1 MKWGESV
8 ADFDYLNNS
17 ILFSNAYDLCQKA
30 EVAESF
36 QDKAELC
43 REALVELIKAV
54 YSSRKVDF
62 STSATLVE
70 IINGSVIS
78 SFVSEESMQKA
89 LHFIRKMGNNAKHGI
104 AVKKREAD
112 LAYSNLKEFAQYT
125 FDRIQNP
132 DKPVKKYDYGKFT
145 EAQTRKVY
153 IDAYLEEAGWKVVD
167 PQGTTKLPDG
177 TVVKSGTA
185 IAGCACCEIPVTG
198 MKNSSGIGF
207 CDYVL
212 YGRDGKP
219 LAIVEAKSIQ
229 HEALVGQKQVKE
241 YGECMRAQ
249 YGYIPVLYYTNGY
262 EIYVIDGIYPARKLA
277 AFHSL
282 PDLEYIMQKR
292 DRIAMDDLTIRDDI
306 SGRPY
311 QKMAVTGVCERF
323 NMNYRRSLLVMATGT
338 GKTRV
343 SISIVELMMRNKWI
357 KNVLF
362 LADRTSLV
370 DQAFSNFKKIL
381 PDLTYC
387 VYSDTARANDQNARM
402 CFSTHQTMI
411 NFIDAETKE
420 LSIGHFDLIIIDEAH
435 RSIFK
440 KYGTIFDY
448 FDSLLVGLTA
458 TPKDEVDANTY
469 QLFDCENGEPNF
481 SYSLEEAVKDKYL
494 VPYKVESRTTK
505 LLETGIKYADLSEED
520 KERVDTSYANEL
532 DGGEFS
538 TDFIF
543 GREELF
549 NRLLNIDT
557 CGKVLEDLMNN
568 GIRVDDGQLIGK
580 TIIFAYNH
588 EHAKL
593 IVDTFRKNYPHLAAN
608 DDFCQLIDNRVKNAK
623 QLILDF
629 NSKKDF
635 RIAVSVD
642 MLDTGIDVPSVLNL
656 VFFKPVRSNIKF
668 IQMIGRG
675 TRLCEGLLDGKDKEY
690 FLIFDYCS
698 NFEFFDMHP
707 DYSNN
712 SNGKSLSQRL
722 FDLKLDI
729 MCELQAY
736 HYQSSPIHKA
746 YYDRLK
752 AELYAAVTGIKKKSS
767 QIAVRQNMM
776 YVDKYIDYD
785 VWVAIPPIAKKEI
798 QLHVSKLIAN
808 DVEEDVN
815 SLRFDASMLAI
826 ELAVLADSGLASVS
840 RRIRLVRNIS
850 TTLLRHS
857 GSQSAVQQ
865 GAEALKELSGE
876 SFWKDPQVDRL
887 ERYREI
893 VRDLMKYLPPKG
905 GYVIFDVEDDIQDKE
920 NPPDFIIDIRT
931 YKEKVVDYL
940 LEHGD
945 NETIQKIKNIDP
957 IDASDLKE
965 LERIL
970 WTELGTEED
979 YRKTTE
985 ITNLAAFIRSI
996 VGVDQHAINEK
1007 FGAFLN
1013 DNVMNSQQQEFVKA
1027 IIDYVRENG
1036 DIEASDLIERSPFD
1050 NYDIL
1055 TLFGPNIQYV
1065 TSLVN
1070 QIHGCIVAA

>member
-1 MKWGESV
+1 M
-8 ADFDYLNNS
+8 ADFEFLKDS
-17 ILFSNAYDLCQKA
+17 ELFAGSYESCRRA
-30 EVAESF
+30 EVAEAP
-36 QDKAELC
+36 QDMADLC

-54 YSSRKVDF
+54 YISRKADY
-62 STSATLVE
+62 SSSATLVE
-70 IINGSVIS
+70 VINGPIIS
-78 SFVSEESMQKA
+78 SFVPDESMLKA
-89 LHFIRKMGNNAKHGI
+89 LHFIRKMGNNAKHDI
-104 AVKKREAD
+104 PVKKKEAD
-112 LAYSNLKEFAQYT
+112 LAYLNLKEFADYT
-125 FDRIQNP
+125 YDRISNP
-132 DKPVKKYDYGKFT
+132 SKPVKKYDFGRFT
-145 EAQTRKVY
+145 EAKTRKIY

-167 PQGTTKLPDG
+167 PQGTTKLSNG
-177 TVVKSGTA
+177 TVVKSGTP

-198 MKNSSGIGF
+198 MKNASGIGF

-249 YGYIPVLYYTNGY
+249 YGYVPVLYYTNGY

-282 PDLEYIMQKR
+282 PDLEYMMQKR
-292 DRIAMDDLTIRDDI
+292 SRIAMSDLTIREDI
-306 SGRPY
+306 TGRPY
-311 QKMAVTGVCERF
+311 QKMAITGVCERF
-323 NMNYRRSLLVMATGT
+323 NNNFRRSLLVMATGT

-343 SISIVELMMRNKWI
+343 SISLVEVMMRNKWI

-370 DQAFSNFKKIL
+370 DQAFRCFKELL
-381 PDLTYC
+381 PNLTYC
-387 VYSDTARANDQNARM
+387 VFSDTSRANDQNARM

-458 TPKDEVDANTY
+458 TPRDEVDKSTY
-469 QLFDCENGEPNF
+469 QLFGCEDREPNF
-481 SYSLEEAVKDKYL
+481 AYSLDEAVKDKYL

-505 LLETGIKYADLSEED
+505 LFETGVRYADLSDDD
-520 KERVDTSYANEL
+520 KEKVDASYAVET
-532 DGGEFS
+532 DGEEFS
-538 TDFIF
+538 SDFIF
-543 GREELF
+543 GKEELF
-549 NRLLNIDT
+549 TRLMNIDT

-588 EHAKL
+588 MHAEL
-593 IVDTFRKNYPHLAAN
+593 IVDTFRKNYPHLASN

-623 QLILDF
+623 ELILDF
-629 NSKKDF
+629 GTNKDF

-656 VFFKPVRSNIKF
+656 VFFKPVRSKIKF
-668 IQMIGRG
+668 VQMIGRG
-675 TRLCEGLLDGKDKEY
+675 TRLCEGLIDGKDKEY
-690 FLIFDYCS
+690 FLIFDYCG
-698 NFEFFDMHP
+698 NFEFFDEHP
-707 DYSNN
+707 DYTST

-722 FDLKLDI
+722 FDVKLDI

-736 HYQSSPIHKA
+736 HYQSSAVHKT
-746 YYDRLK
+746 YYDKLK
-752 AELYAAVTGIKKKSS
+752 AELYGDVTDIKKKSS
-767 QIAVRQNMM
+767 QIAVRQNMA

-785 VWVAIPPIAKKEI
+785 VWGSIAPIAKKEI
-798 QLHVSKLIAN
+798 QLHISKLIAN

-815 SLRFDASMLAI
+815 SLRFDAYMLSI
-826 ELAVLADSGLASVS
+826 ELAVLADGGLKAVARKIRVVRRVS
-840 RRIRLVRNIS
+840 QMILQYA
-850 TTLLRHS
+850 
-857 GSQSAVQQ
+857 GSQTSVQQ
-865 GAEALKELSGE
+865 AAEALQDLSGE
-876 SFWKDPQVDRL
+876 SFWNDPQVDKL
-887 ERYREI
+887 ERYREM
-893 VRDLMKYLPPKG
+893 VRNLMKYLPAKG
-905 GYVIFDVEDDIQDKE
+905 DPVIIDVEDEIQDKD
-920 NPPDFIIDIRT
+920 NPDYFIDIRT
-931 YKEKVVDYL
+931 YKEKVIDYI
-940 LEHGD
+940 LEHHE
-945 NETIQKIKNIDP
+945 NETIQKIKNIEP

-970 WTELGTEED
+970 WEELGTKDD
-979 YRKTTE
+979 YHKATD
-985 ITNLAAFIRSI
+985 IPNLAAFIRSI
-996 VGVDQHAINEK
+996 VGVDQTAINEK

-1036 DIEASDLIERSPFD
+1036 DIEVDDLIERSPFD

-1065 TSLVN
+1065 RDLVE
-1070 QIHGCIVAA
+1070 QIHGCIVA

>member
-1 MKWGESV
+1 M
-8 ADFDYLNNS
+8 ADFEFLENNT
-17 ILFSNAYDLCQKA
+17 LFISACDLCEKA
-30 EVAESF
+30 EAATAL
-36 QDKAELC
+36 DKRVELS
-43 REALVELIKAV
+43 RDALVELIKVIYA
-54 YSSRKVDF
+54 SQTIEF
-62 STSATLVE
+62 SASATLVE
-70 IINGSVIS
+70 IINGPVIS
-78 SFVSEESMQKA
+78 AFVPDEAMIKA
-89 LHFIRKMGNNAKHGI
+89 LHFIRKIGNNAKHGI
-104 AVKKREAD
+104 PIKKRETD
-112 LAYSNLKEFAQYT
+112 LAYSNLKEFAEYV
-125 FDRIQNP
+125 FNRIQNP
-132 DKPVKKYDYGKFT
+132 GKPVKQYDYGHFN

-153 IDAYLEEAGWKVVD
+153 IDAYLEEAGWKVVE
-167 PQGTTKLPDG
+167 PQGTTALPDG
-177 TVVKSGTA
+177 TVVKSGTS

-198 MKNSSGIGF
+198 MNNPSGIGF

-219 LAIVEAKSIQ
+219 LAIVEAKSVQ
-229 HEALVGQKQVKE
+229 HQALVGQKQVKD
-241 YGECMRAQ
+241 YGECMRKQ
-249 YGYIPVLYYTNGY
+249 YGYVPVLYYTNGY

-277 AFHSL
+277 AFHTL
-282 PDLEYIMQKR
+282 ADLEYLMQKR
-292 DRIAMDDLTIRDDI
+292 NRIAMDDLVIRNDI

-323 NMNYRRSLLVMATGT
+323 NKNYRRSLLVMATGT

-343 SISIVELMMRNKWI
+343 SISIVEVMMRNKWI

-370 DQAFSNFKKIL
+370 DQAFRNFKKIL
-381 PDLTYC
+381 PNLTYC
-387 VYSDTARANDQNARM
+387 VYSDTSKANDQNARM

-481 SYSLEEAVKDKYL
+481 AYSLEDAVKERYL

-505 LLETGIKYADLSEED
+505 LLESGVKYSDMSEED
-520 KERVDTSYANEL
+520 RDKVDASYANEM
-532 DGGEFS
+532 DGAEF
-538 TDFIF
+538 TDDFVF
-543 GREELF
+543 KKEELF
-549 NRLLNIDT
+549 TRLMNIDT

-588 EHAKL
+588 MHAEL
-593 IVDTFRKNYPHLAAN
+593 IVDTFRKNYPHLAKN

-629 NSKKDF
+629 DSKKNF

-642 MLDTGIDVPSVLNL
+642 MLDTGIDVPGVLNL
-656 VFFKPVRSNIKF
+656 VFFKPVRSKIKF
-668 IQMIGRG
+668 VQMIGRG
-675 TRLCEGLLDGKDKEY
+675 TRLCEGLLDGKDKEH

-698 NFEFFDMHP
+698 NFEFFEMNP
-707 DYSNN
+707 DYSSN

-736 HYQSSPIHKA
+736 HYQSSPMHKA
-746 YYDRLK
+746 YYERLK
-752 AELYAAVTGIKKKSS
+752 AELYNAVTGIKKNSS
-767 QIAVRQNMM
+767 QIAVRQKMM
-776 YVDKYIDYD
+776 YVDKYIDEE
-785 VWVAIPPIAKKEI
+785 VWTSIAPLAKKEI
-798 QLHVSKLIAN
+798 QLHVSGLIAN

-815 SLRFDASMLAI
+815 SLRFDASMLSI
-826 ELAVLADSGLASVS
+826 ELAVLADGGLKSAAKK
-840 RRIRLVRNIS
+840 IRMVRYIS
-850 TTLLRHS
+850 HTLLQYS
-857 GSQSAVQQ
+857 GTQQAVQQ
-865 GAEALKELSGE
+865 SAEALNALSGE
-876 SFWKDPQVDRL
+876 EFWSDPQIDRL
-887 ERYREI
+887 EKYREA
-893 VRDLMKYLPPKG
+893 VRDLMMYLPAKG
-905 GYVIFDVEDDIQDKE
+905 DAVIIDVADEIQDKE
-920 NPPDFIIDIRT
+920 NPPDIMIDIRT
-931 YKEKVVDYL
+931 YKERVVDYL
-940 LEHGD
+940 LAHGD
-945 NETIQKIKNIDP
+945 NETVRKIKNIEP
-957 IDASDLKE
+957 IDANDLKE

-970 WTELGTEED
+970 WDELGTEED

-1065 TSLVN
+1065 TRLVN
-1070 QIHGCIVAA
+1070 QIHSCIVAA

>member
-1 MKWGESV
+1 M
-8 ADFDYLNNS
+8 ADFSFLENQVE
-17 ILFSNAYDLCQKA
+17 FSGSCTICSQAETATSYDKR
-30 EVAESF
+30 
-36 QDKAELC
+36 AELC
-43 REALVELIKAV
+43 RDALIELLKVVYASQKID
-54 YSSRKVDF
+54 YSS
-62 STSATLVE
+62 SATLVE

-78 SFVSEESMQKA
+78 AFVPDESMLKA
-89 LHFIRKMGNNAKHGI
+89 LHFIRKMGNNARHGI
-104 AVKKREAD
+104 AVKKKESE
-112 LAYSNLKEFAQYT
+112 LAYSNLKDFAEYVY
-125 FDRIQNP
+125 DRIQNP
-132 DKPVKKYDYGKFT
+132 SKPIKKYDYGRFN

-153 IDAYLEEAGWKVVD
+153 IDAYLEEAGWKVIE

-177 TVVKSGTA
+177 TVVKSGSS

-229 HEALVGQKQVKE
+229 HQALVGQKQVKE
-241 YGECMRAQ
+241 YGECMRRQ
-249 YGYIPVLYYTNGY
+249 YGYVPVLYYTNGY
-262 EIYVIDGIYPARKLA
+262 EIFVIDGTYPARKLA
-277 AFHSL
+277 GFHTLSN
-282 PDLEYIMQKR
+282 LEYMIQKR
-292 DRIAMDDLTIRDDI
+292 NRVAMDDLVIQDRI

-311 QKMAVTGVCERF
+311 QKMAVTNVCERF
-323 NMNYRRSLLVMATGT
+323 NKNYRRSLLVMATGT

-343 SISIVELMMRNKWI
+343 SISIVEVMMRNKWI

-370 DQAFSNFKKIL
+370 DQAFRNFKTLL

-387 VYSDTARANDQNARM
+387 VYSDTSKANDQNARM

-458 TPKDEVDANTY
+458 TPKDDVDANTY
-469 QLFDCENGEPNF
+469 QLFNCENGEPNF
-481 SYSLEEAVKDKYL
+481 SYSLEDAVKEKYL

-505 LLETGIKYADLSEED
+505 LLESGVKYADMSDED
-520 KERVDTSYANEL
+520 KAQVEMSYATEL
-532 DGGEFS
+532 DGEEIPPDYVFS
-538 TDFIF
+538 
-543 GREELF
+543 REVLF
-549 NRLLNIDT
+549 TRLLNIDT
-557 CGKVLEDLMNN
+557 CGKVLDDLMAN
-568 GIRVDDGQLIGK
+568 GIRVEEGQLIGK

-588 EHAKL
+588 KHAEL
-593 IVDTFRKNYPHLAAN
+593 IVDVFRKNYPQLAAN
-608 DDFCQLIDNRVKNAK
+608 DDFCQLIDNKVKNAK

-629 NSKKDF
+629 EAKRDF

-642 MLDTGIDVPSVLNL
+642 MLDTGIDVPGVLNL

-675 TRLCEGLLDGKDKEY
+675 TRLCAELLDGKDKQY

-707 DYSNN
+707 DYANN

-722 FDLKLDI
+722 FDLKLEI

-736 HYQSSPIHKA
+736 HYQTSPMHKA

-752 AELYAAVTGIKKKSS
+752 TELFEAVTEVKKNSA
-767 QIAVRQNMM
+767 QIAVRQQMP
-776 YVDKYIDYD
+776 YVDKYIDYEE
-785 VWVAIPPIAKKEI
+785 WSSIPPIAKKEI
-798 QLHVSKLIAN
+798 QLHISGLVAN
-808 DVEEDVN
+808 AIEEDVN
-815 SLRFDASMLAI
+815 ALRFDSYMLGI
-826 ELAVLADSGLASVS
+826 ELSVLADSGMRSVA
-840 RRIRLVRNIS
+840 RKIRLVRYIS
-850 TTLLRHS
+850 HTLLQYA
-857 GSQSAVQQ
+857 GTQAAVQRS
-865 GAEALKELSGE
+865 ADALQELSGE
-876 SFWKDPQVDRL
+876 VFWQDPEIDRL
-887 ERYREI
+887 EKYREA

-905 GYVIFDVEDDIQDKE
+905 GSVIIDVEDEIQDKE
-920 NPPDFIIDIRT
+920 NPPDMLIDIRT
-931 YKEKVVDYL
+931 YKERVVDYI
-940 LEHGD
+940 LEHSD
-945 NETIQKIKNIDP
+945 NETVRKIKNIDP
-957 IDASDLKE
+957 IDADDLKE

-970 WTELGTEED
+970 WEELGTKEEYSKATD
-979 YRKTTE
+979 

-996 VGVDQHAINEK
+996 VGVDQHAVNEK

-1036 DIEASDLIERSPFD
+1036 DIEAGDLIESSPFD

-1055 TLFGPNIQYV
+1055 ALFGPNIQYV

-1070 QIHGCIVAA
+1070 QIHSCIVAA

>member
-1 MKWGESV
+1 MAEF
-8 ADFDYLNNS
+8 AFLENN
-17 ILFSNAYDLCQKA
+17 ILFSEAYALCVKA
-30 EVAESF
+30 EATTSH
-36 QDKAELC
+36 DLKAVLC
-43 REALVELIKAV
+43 RDALVELIKVV
-54 YSSRKVDF
+54 YTTQKIEF

-70 IINGSVIS
+70 IINGPVIS
-78 SFVSEESMQKA
+78 AFVPDETMRMS
-89 LHFIRKMGNNAKHGI
+89 LHFVRKMGNNVKHNI
-104 AVKKREAD
+104 PVKKREAD
-112 LAYSNLKEFAQYT
+112 LAYSNLKDFAEYVYNL
-125 FDRIQNP
+125 IQNP
-132 DKPVKKYDYGKFT
+132 DKPAIQYDYGHFN

-167 PQGTTKLPDG
+167 PQGTTTLPDG
-177 TVVKSGTA
+177 TVVKSGSS

-198 MKNSSGIGF
+198 MDNPSGIGF

-219 LAIVEAKSIQ
+219 LAIVEAKSVQ
-229 HEALVGQKQVKE
+229 HQALVGQKQVKD
-241 YGECMRAQ
+241 YGECMRKQ
-249 YGYIPVLYYTNGY
+249 YGYIPILYYTNGY
-262 EIYVIDGIYPARKLA
+262 EIYVIDGIYPARKVA
-277 AFHSL
+277 AFHTL
-282 PDLEYIMQKR
+282 GNLEYMMQKR
-292 DRIAMDDLTIRDDI
+292 NRIAMDDLVIRDDI

-323 NMNYRRSLLVMATGT
+323 NKNYRRSLLVMATGT

-343 SISIVELMMRNKWI
+343 SISIVEVMMRNKWI

-370 DQAFSNFKKIL
+370 DQAFRNFKKIL

-387 VYSDTARANDQNARM
+387 VYSDASKANDQNARM

-481 SYSLEEAVKDKYL
+481 AYSLEDAVKERYL
-494 VPYKVESRTTK
+494 VPYKVEARTTK
-505 LLETGIKYADLSEED
+505 LLESGVKYSELSEED
-520 KERVDTSYANEL
+520 KEGVEASYANEL
-532 DGGEFS
+532 DGGEFP
-538 TDFIF
+538 DDYVFDKK
-543 GREELF
+543 ELF
-549 NRLLNIDT
+549 TRLMNVDT

-588 EHAKL
+588 MHAEL
-593 IVDTFRKNYPHLAAN
+593 IVDTFRKNYPHLAKN

-629 NSKKDF
+629 DSKKDF

-656 VFFKPVRSNIKF
+656 VFFKPVRSKIKF
-668 IQMIGRG
+668 VQMIGRG
-675 TRLCEGLLDGKDKEY
+675 TRLCEGLLDGKDKDH

-698 NFEFFDMHP
+698 NFEFFEINP
-707 DYSNN
+707 DYSSN

-736 HYQSSPIHKA
+736 HYQSSPMHKA

-752 AELYAAVTGIKKKSS
+752 TELYNAVAGIKKNSS
-767 QIAVRQNMM
+767 QIAVRQQMM
-776 YVDKYIDYD
+776 YVDKYIDEEA
-785 VWVAIPPIAKKEI
+785 WTSIAPIAKKEI
-798 QLHVSKLIAN
+798 QLHISGLIAN
-808 DVEEDVN
+808 DVDEDIN
-815 SLRFDASMLAI
+815 SLRFDSSMLSI
-826 ELAVLADSGLASVS
+826 ELAVLAEGGLKSAA
-840 RRIRLVRNIS
+840 RKIRMVRYIS
-850 TTLLRHS
+850 HTLLQYA
-857 GSQSAVQQ
+857 GTQQAVQQ
-865 GAEALKELSGE
+865 SAEALNALSGE
-876 SFWKDPQVDRL
+876 DFWSDPQIDRL
-887 ERYREI
+887 EKYREA
-893 VRDLMKYLPPKG
+893 VRDLMMYLPAKG
-905 GYVIFDVEDDIQDKE
+905 DPVTIDVEDEIQDKE
-920 NPPDFIIDIRT
+920 NPPDIMIDIRT
-931 YKEKVVDYL
+931 YKERVVDYL
-940 LEHGD
+940 LAHGD
-945 NETIQKIKNIDP
+945 NETVRKIKNIDP

-970 WTELGTEED
+970 WEELGTEED

-996 VGVDQHAINEK
+996 VGVDQHAVNEK

-1070 QIHGCIVAA
+1070 QIHSCIVAA